1 MASKTDQLNNLKK
14 TMQDDPNLPLRQ
26 NATQLVFGEGDPDSK
41 IYFLGEA
48 PGFHEDR
55 LGRPFVGQAGKLLD
69 QLVQSIGLARDQVYI
84 SNIVR
89 FRPPENRDPLP
100 KEIEAFRPYVDQ
112 EIAII
117 NPDIIVTL
125 GRFSMNK
132 FLPDT
137 KISQIH
143 GRIFDKTIN
152 DKQIKILP
160 MYHPAAALRA
170 GNVME
175 MLKNDFQKIKQVL
188 DSLNNSAATSDPLKD
203 DPSAETPTSDTDQ
216 LSLL

>member
-1 MASKTDQLNNLKK
+1 MSKTDQLTELKK
-14 TMQDDPNLPLRQ
+14 SMQEDQSLPLREQ
-26 NATQLVFGEGDPDSK
+26 ATQLVFGEGDPDSK

-48 PGFHEDR
+48 PGFHEDKN
-55 LGRPFVGQAGKLLD
+55 GRPFVGLAGKLLNE
-69 QLVQSIGLARDQVYI
+69 LIHSIGLTREQVYI

-100 KEIEAFRPYVDQ
+100 SEIEAFRPYVDQ

-117 NPDIIVTL
+117 NPAIIVTL

-143 GRIFDKTIN
+143 GQIFDKTIN
-152 DKQIKILP
+152 GHQVKVLP

-170 GNVME
+170 GAVME
-175 MLKNDFQKIKQVL
+175 MLRADFLKIKQVL
-188 DSLNNSAATSDPLKD
+188 DSLNTTDDVSEGDTPSDP
-203 DPSAETPTSDTDQ
+203 TDQ
-216 LSLL
+216 LKLL